1 MAQKI
6 EIIASAVGFDK
17 VVKGADNVTKALAST
32 AKETQKLDSKL
43 ATFSK
48 GSNQATQSLIN
59 LGRVAQDAP
68 FGFIG
73 IANNI
78 NPLLE
83 SFQRLKAE
91 TGSTA
96 QSLEALGSSLLG
108 AGGLGLAVSVI
119 SSLLVV
125 FGDKLFSSGKEA
137 TKANEEFKKLQD
149 TIQETSETF
158 KQRNVDAIGSTD
170 AEIAKINILSKV
182 IQDQTISYDKRNRA
196 LLELQKINKSYF
208 GDLTLE
214 SESLKLLTGRVN
226 EYTEA
231 LIVQSVIKS
240 FSEDIGKLSVQ
251 FAVQLNKLNALNKEL
266 DKNNLILSKTKES
279 FTSLTGEDR
288 LSAEFVRAEKAA
300 KKSSQAYKQQADIVT
315 DLAEKLRILKDGFQ
329 QAIIESLKFKPLD
342 DLKKDSPLKKVKED
356 IDSLKKSVLD
366 VNRVITQDFLDK
378 FYGDKTG
385 GVKRENIKPIGVVLE
400 IRDIKEINE
409 AVLQQKLLPLRNQ
422 LNDILAN
429 TFGNAIN
436 GLAESL
442 GEILSGADLSFGD
455 VFKKILNTLASGLSQ
470 IGKALVQFGIA
481 KEILKRLSKLHPATA
496 IAVGVGLQIFAAALK
511 NSFKIPGFATG
522 TTNAPGGLA
531 LVGERGPELIS
542 VPRGSQITPNA
553 QSMNMLGG
561 LQAIEVYG
569 MVSGENIYFSNR
581 RAGQRLSRNS

>member
-48 GSNQATQSLIN
+48 GSNQATASLIN

-91 TGSTA
+91 SGSTGT
-96 QSLEALGSSLLG
+96 ALKTLGASLLG

-119 SSLLVV
+119 TSALTFFSLSNRGASDSVKETKKSTDEAAEAVNRYNRAVESASGTIISQQQKLTDLNRTLKDTGNTYNELTKNIVNQALAQFFATQKEGVV
-125 FGDKLFSSGKEA
+125 QKLIEARIKEA
-137 TKANEEFKKLQD
+137 QD
-149 TIQETSETF
+149 
-158 KQRNVDAIGSTD
+158 
-170 AEIAKINILSKV
+170 
-182 IQDQTISYDKRNRA
+182 A
-196 LLELQKINKSYF
+196 L
-208 GDLTLE
+208 
-214 SESLKLLTGRVN
+214 
-226 EYTEA
+226 
-231 LIVQSVIKS
+231 
-240 FSEDIGKLSVQ
+240 
-251 FAVQLNKLNALNKEL
+251 
-266 DKNNLILSKTKES
+266 
-279 FTSLTGEDR
+279 
-288 LSAEFVRAEKAA
+288 
-300 KKSSQAYKQQADIVT
+300 KKSSPFLNVQEFSPDLISKDKLKRAQAELKSQLVIINNTIRELGLEDIFGKIFEPAKGV
-315 DLAEKLRILKDGFQ
+315 
-329 QAIIESLKFKPLD
+329 SNV
-342 DLKKDSPLKKVKED
+342 KKVKDEV
-356 IDSLKKSVLD
+356 DSLKKSVLD
-366 VNRVITQDFLDK
+366 VNRVITQDFLDT

-385 GVKRENIKPIGVVLE
+385 GVKRENIQPIGVVLE
-400 IRDIKEINE
+400 ITDIKEINE

-481 KEILKRLSKLHPATA
+481 KEILKRLSKLNPATA

>member
-91 TGSTA
+91 SGSTGTA
-96 QSLEALGSSLLG
+96 LKALGGSLLG
-108 AGGLGLAVSVI
+108 AGGLGLAVSVA

-196 LLELQKINKSYF
+196 LLELQKINKNYF

-240 FSEDIGKLSVQ
+240 FSDDIGKLSVQ
-251 FAVQLNKLNALNKEL
+251 FSVQLNKLNALNKEL
-266 DKNNLILSKTKES
+266 DKNNLILSETKES

-329 QAIIESLKFKPLD
+329 QAIIESLKFKPLN
-342 DLKKDSPLKKVKED
+342 DLKKDSPLNKVKDEV
-356 IDSLKKSVLD
+356 DSLKKSVLD

-385 GVKRENIKPIGVVLE
+385 GIKRENIQPIG
-400 IRDIKEINE
+400 IPIKILLPKQLIEKAQIEEMTAMLQALFSNVISGVGE
-409 AVLQQKLLPLRNQ
+409 AISNLITGRGGLGSAFKSIYSIFGDFLIQLGKKAVL
-422 LNDILAN
+422 
-429 TFGNAIN
+429 
-436 GLAESL
+436 
-442 GEILSGADLSFGD
+442 
-455 VFKKILNTLASGLSQ
+455 
-470 IGKALVQFGIA
+470 
-481 KEILKRLSKLHPATA
+481 LSKLYLAIKASSKNPIRGIAAGLAA
-496 IAVGVGLQIFAAALK
+496 IAAGNILK
-511 NSFKIPGFATG
+511 NLPIPGFATG

-542 VPRGSQITPNA
+542 VPRGTQITPNA

>member
-91 TGSTA
+91 SGSTGT
-96 QSLEALGSSLLG
+96 ALKTLGASLLG

-119 SSLLVV
+119 TSALTFFSLSNRGASDSVKETKKSTDEAAEAVNRYNRAVESASGTIISQQQKLTDLNRTLKDTSNTYNELTKNIVNQALAQFFATQKEGVV
-125 FGDKLFSSGKEA
+125 QKLIEARIKEA
-137 TKANEEFKKLQD
+137 QD
-149 TIQETSETF
+149 
-158 KQRNVDAIGSTD
+158 
-170 AEIAKINILSKV
+170 
-182 IQDQTISYDKRNRA
+182 A
-196 LLELQKINKSYF
+196 L
-208 GDLTLE
+208 
-214 SESLKLLTGRVN
+214 
-226 EYTEA
+226 
-231 LIVQSVIKS
+231 
-240 FSEDIGKLSVQ
+240 
-251 FAVQLNKLNALNKEL
+251 
-266 DKNNLILSKTKES
+266 
-279 FTSLTGEDR
+279 
-288 LSAEFVRAEKAA
+288 
-300 KKSSQAYKQQADIVT
+300 KKSSPFLNVQEFSPDLISKDKLKRAQAELKSQLVIINNTIRELGLEDIFGKIFEPAKGV
-315 DLAEKLRILKDGFQ
+315 
-329 QAIIESLKFKPLD
+329 SNV
-342 DLKKDSPLKKVKED
+342 KKVNDEV
-356 IDSLKKSVLD
+356 DSLKKSVLD

-385 GVKRENIKPIGVVLE
+385 GVKRENIQPIG
-400 IRDIKEINE
+400 IPIKILLPKQLIEKAQIEEMTAMLQALFSNVISGVGE
-409 AVLQQKLLPLRNQ
+409 AISNLITGRGGLGSAFKSIYSIFGDFLIQLGKKAVL
-422 LNDILAN
+422 
-429 TFGNAIN
+429 
-436 GLAESL
+436 
-442 GEILSGADLSFGD
+442 
-455 VFKKILNTLASGLSQ
+455 
-470 IGKALVQFGIA
+470 
-481 KEILKRLSKLHPATA
+481 LSKLYLAIKASSKNPITGIVAGLAA
-496 IAVGVGLQIFAAALK
+496 IAAGNILK
-511 NSFKIPGFATG
+511 NLPIPGFATG

-542 VPRGSQITPNA
+542 VPRGTQITPNA

>member
-48 GSNQATQSLIN
+48 GSNQATLSLIN

-78 NPLLE
+78 NPLIE

-91 TGSTA
+91 TGSTGTA
-96 QSLEALGSSLLG
+96 LKALGGSLLG
-108 AGGLGLAVSVI
+108 AGGLGLAVSVA
-119 SSLLVV
+119 SSLLIV
-125 FGDKLFSSGKEA
+125 FGDKLFSAGKAA
-137 TKANEEFKKLQD
+137 TKADEEFKKLQD

-182 IQDQTISYDKRNRA
+182 IQDQTFSYDKRNRA
-196 LLELQKINKSYF
+196 LLELQKINKNYF

-231 LIVQSVIKS
+231 LIAQSVIKS

-251 FAVQLNKLNALNKEL
+251 FAIQLNKLNALNKEL

-288 LSAEFVRAEKAA
+288 LSSEFVRAEKAA
-300 KKSSQAYKQQADIVT
+300 KKSAKAYKEQADIVT
-315 DLAEKLRILKDGFQ
+315 DLSEKLRILKEGFQ
-329 QAIIESLKFKPLD
+329 QAIVESLKFKPLD
-342 DLKKDSPLKKVKED
+342 DLKKDSPLKKVKDEV
-356 IDSLKKSVLD
+356 DSLKKSVLD
-366 VNRVITQDFLDK
+366 VNRVITQDFLDT

-385 GVKRENIKPIGVVLE
+385 GKPVTYINPIGVPIKIKLPKPLIDKAKGKELGEQLTAFFESLAVE
-400 IRDIKEINE
+400 IGVAFGE
-409 AVLQQKLLPLRNQ
+409 AL
-422 LNDILAN
+422 
-429 TFGNAIN
+429 GNAIA
-436 GLAESL
+436 GTGSIKGVFQSL
-442 GEILSGADLSFGD
+442 FSVVGAALQRLGA
-455 VFKKILNTLASGLSQ
+455 VFIKSAAIIKKIESVIIKKPALAIAGG
-470 IGKALVQFGIA
+470 IALVALGSV
-481 KEILKRLSKLHPATA
+481 LKNVSAF
-496 IAVGVGLQIFAAALK
+496 AVG
-511 NSFKIPGFATG
+511 TR
-522 TTNAPGGLA
+522 NAPGGLA

-542 VPRGSQITPNA
+542 VPRGAQVTPAA
-553 QSMNMLGG
+553 QTANIIGG
-561 LQAIEVYG
+561 MQAIEVYG
-569 MVSGENIYFSNR
+569 MVRGQDIYFSNKR
-581 RAGQRLSRNS
+581 FAGTLSRNT